1 MNSHLAHL
9 QASELCC
16 TVPSPGAGGAGG
28 GTGQKVLCRVAAPC
42 GSLHL
47 GPKEKQMGLC
57 CFLKQPAKV
66 EGKL

>member
-1 MNSHLAHL
+1 MHTCRHPS
-9 QASELCC
+9 CV
-16 TVPSPGAGGAGG
+16 VPCPVLVPGVLGG
-28 GTGQKVLCRVAAPC
+28 GTGQKVLCRAASPC

-47 GPKEKQMGLC
+47 SPKEKQMGLC